1 MSRIDALQIAPAEA
15 GPVLTP
21 QQKRFNSLIRQIE
34 QARRSL
40 AAWHDGIPVYG
51 QAHTQVLLPLQTAF
65 MAARREWAFA
75 LDAQLAQRRWTRTER
90 QTLRTLLC
98 EAAGELLSARD
109 DDAELKALF
118 DKHAEVDFDTE
129 RQEVALA
136 MKDLA
141 QAVTG
146 LDLGDDEDIRTEADL
161 FERMQQGMRAQEQA
175 EEAAAAERET
185 AAPRR
190 RKTAAQQR
198 KEAEA
203 QQATQSLRE
212 IFRKLASLLHPD
224 RETDPRE
231 REAKNALM
239 QRVNQTYA
247 ANDLLTLLELQL
259 QVEQIDAGH
268 IAKASNERLKHY
280 NKVLSE
286 QLQELKHELARVE
299 AAFRFDF
306 NLEPGLGLDPR
317 KLDQLLDANAR
328 RLRAELQR
336 QQRDLLMLE
345 DVATTKR
352 WLKRQQQLLRQADF
366 DIGFF

>member
-1 MSRIDALQIAPAEA
+1 MSRIDALQITPVEASPA
-15 GPVLTP
+15 LTP

-34 QARRSL
+34 QARRTL
-40 AAWHDGIPVYG
+40 AAWQDSIPVYG
-51 QAHTQVLLPLQTAF
+51 QAYTQVLLPLQTAF

-75 LDAQLAQRRWTRTER
+75 LDAQLAQRRWTKTER
-90 QTLRTLLC
+90 ETLRTLLC
-98 EAAGELLSARD
+98 EAAGELLDARD
-109 DDAELKALF
+109 DEAQLKALF

-129 RQEVALA
+129 QQEMALA

-146 LDLGDDEDIRTEADL
+146 LDLGDDEGIRTEADL
-161 FERMQQGMRAQEQA
+161 FERMQQGMRAQAQA
-175 EEAAAAERET
+175 EEDAAAERE
-185 AAPRR
+185 AAVPRR

-203 QQATQSLRE
+203 QQASQSLRE

-224 RETDPRE
+224 RETDPQE

-239 QRVNQTYA
+239 QKVNQAYA

-268 IAKASNERLKHY
+268 IAKASTERLKHY

-286 QLQELKHELARVE
+286 QLQELKHELAHVE
-299 AAFRFDF
+299 ARFRFDF
-306 NLEPGLGLDPR
+306 HLEPGWGLDPR
-317 KLDQLLDANAR
+317 KLGQLLEGNAR
-328 RLRAELQR
+328 QLRAELQR
-336 QQRDLLMLE
+336 QQRDLRMLD

-352 WLKRQQQLLRQADF
+352 WLKRQQRLLRQADF
-366 DIGFF
+366 GIGLF

>member
-1 MSRIDALQIAPAEA
+1 MSRIDALQIAPAGT
-15 GPVLTP
+15 GPALTP

-40 AAWHDGIPVYG
+40 AAWHDSIPVYG
-51 QAHTQVLLPLQTAF
+51 QAYTQVLLPLQTAF
-65 MAARREWAFA
+65 MAARRDWAFA
-75 LDAQLAQRRWTRTER
+75 LDAQLTQRRWTKAER
-90 QTLRTLLC
+90 ETLCTLLC
-98 EAAGELLSARD
+98 EAAGELLDARD

-129 RQEVALA
+129 QQEMALA

-146 LDLGDDEDIRTEADL
+146 LDLGDDEGIRTEADL

-175 EEAAAAERET
+175 DAAAAEREA

-231 REAKNALM
+231 REAKNVLM
-239 QRVNQTYA
+239 QRVNQAYA

-280 NKVLSE
+280 NRVLSE

-299 AAFRFDF
+299 AKFRFDF
-306 NLEPGLGLDPR
+306 NLEPGWGLDPR
-317 KLDQLLDANAR
+317 KLGQLLDGNAR
-328 RLRAELQR
+328 QLRGELQR

-345 DVATTKR
+345 DMAATKR

-366 DIGFF
+366 GIGFF

>member
-1 MSRIDALQIAPAEA
+1 MSRIDALQITPVEASPA
-15 GPVLTP
+15 LTP

-34 QARRSL
+34 QARRTL
-40 AAWHDGIPVYG
+40 ATWHDSIPVYG
-51 QAHTQVLLPLQTAF
+51 TAYTQVLLPLQTAI
-65 MAARREWAFA
+65 MAARRDWSFA
-75 LDAQLAQRRWTRTER
+75 LDAQLTQHRWAKAER
-90 QTLRTLLC
+90 ETLRTLLC
-98 EAAGELLSARD
+98 EAAGELLGTRD

-129 RQEVALA
+129 RQKVALA

-146 LDLGDDEDIRTEADL
+146 LDLGDDEGIRTEADFL
-161 FERMQQGMRAQEQA
+161 ERMQQGMRAQEQA
-175 EEAAAAERET
+175 EEAAAAERE
-185 AAPRR
+185 AATPRR

-212 IFRKLASLLHPD
+212 IFRQLASLLHPD
-224 RETDPRE
+224 RETDPRQ

-239 QRVNQTYA
+239 QKVNQAYA
-247 ANDLLTLLELQL
+247 ANDLLSLLELQL
-259 QVEQIDAGH
+259 QVEQIDANH
-268 IAKASNERLKHY
+268 IAKAGNERLKHY

-299 AAFRFDF
+299 AMFRLDF
-306 NLEPGLGLDPR
+306 NLDPGWGLDPR
-317 KLDQLLDANAR
+317 KLGQLLEGHAR

-345 DVATTKR
+345 DVGTTKR

-366 DIGFF
+366 GTDFF

>member
-1 MSRIDALQIAPAEA
+1 MSRIDALQIAPVEA
-15 GPVLTP
+15 SPALTP
-21 QQKRFNSLIRQIE
+21 QQRRFNSLIRQIE
-34 QARRSL
+34 QARRTL
-40 AAWHDGIPVYG
+40 ATWHDSIPVYG
-51 QAHTQVLLPLQTAF
+51 QAYTQVLLPLQTAF

-75 LDAQLAQRRWTRTER
+75 LDAQLTQRRWAKAER
-90 QTLRTLLC
+90 ETLRTLLC
-98 EAAGELLSARD
+98 DAAGELLDARD

-118 DKHAEVDFDTE
+118 DKHAEVDFDIE
-129 RQEVALA
+129 RQDVALA

-146 LDLGDDEDIRTEADL
+146 LDLGDDEGIRTEADL
-161 FERMQQGMRAQEQA
+161 FERMRHGMRAQEEA
-175 EEAAAAERET
+175 NEAAAAEREA
-185 AAPRR
+185 AAPRQ

-212 IFRKLASLLHPD
+212 IFRKLASFLHPD
-224 RETDPRE
+224 RETDPRQ

-239 QRVNQTYA
+239 QKVNQAYA

-268 IAKASNERLKHY
+268 IAKAGNERLKHY

-299 AAFRFDF
+299 AGFRFDF

-317 KLDQLLDANAR
+317 KLGQLLDGNAR

-336 QQRDLLMLE
+336 QQRELLMLE
-345 DVATTKR
+345 DVAATKR